1 MNKITQAQLN
11 EMVAKMKA
19 KTEAKKVEVKVQAE
33 RLQLKLLAKSN

>member
-33 RLQLKLLAKSN
+33 RLQLKVLAKSN